1 MTTPTPDAFH
11 DHWPP
16 RLSKSLR
23 PPRTTLWDNLVTS
36 ARRYPDKT
44 AIRFFDRALSYRELL
59 RQCETLA
66 AWLSGAGVRPGDR
79 VLVMMQNCPQLVIA
93 HYAIMRANAVVVP
106 INPMNKASEL
116 GHYIRN
122 AGAKAAICSAELARE
137 LTGSS
142 FPEIG
147 LRFGGKDHSTVINA
161 PAARASSSSCRN
173 SSSAEAVCSRR

>member
-1 MTTPTPDAFH
+1 MTTHTPDAFH
-11 DHWPP
+11 HHWPP

-36 ARRYPDKT
+36 ARRYPEKT

-59 RQCETLA
+59 CQCETLA

-137 LTGSS
+137 LTDANNELPRDEQLQRLLVTRYADAFDRGASQDLPV
-142 FPEIG
+142 PE
-147 LRFGGKDHSTVINA
+147 
-161 PAARASSSSCRN
+161 
-173 SSSAEAVCSRR
+173 EW